1 MKMKKLMIA
10 AAAALWAT
18 VGFGDVESSNVVGYN
33 ASTTAADNNF
43 VTIPFAQVGFNTS
56 DIQQIALDDGGAGAI
71 GWGTETFAI
80 WAGVPEVVEGS
91 EFFYNDPSLDMS
103 GTETGYFW
111 GDAEGNKATFS
122 IAAGR
127 GVVVNCAEGLTIAI
141 KAPYSL

>member
-1 MKMKKLMIA
+1 
-10 AAAALWAT
+10 
-18 VGFGDVESSNVVGYN
+18 
-33 ASTTAADNNF
+33 
-43 VTIPFAQVGFNTS
+43 
-56 DIQQIALDDGGAGAI
+56 
-71 GWGTETFAI
+71 
-80 WAGVPEVVEGS
+80 
-91 EFFYNDPSLDMS
+91 MS